1 MHFNAYSFI
10 FMYILCVKSCM
21 KIVSIV
27 FWYIVVFIYTLRG
40 RDRIIVGFTTTC
52 PNRFLSPLMLWVRI
66 SIRARCTTLCDKVCQ
81 WLATGRWFSPGPPFS
96 STNKT
101 DPHDIAEILLK
112 VALKTIKKQ
121 QQKPIYITS
130 ENFIKFDRAEDI
142 NCVRIC
148 PDPYA

>member
-1 MHFNAYSFI
+1 M
-10 FMYILCVKSCM
+10 
-21 KIVSIV
+21 
-27 FWYIVVFIYTLRG
+27 
-40 RDRIIVGFTTTC
+40 
-52 PNRFLSPLMLWVRI
+52 
-66 SIRARCTTLCDKVCQ
+66 
-81 WLATGRWFSPGPPFS
+81 WFSPRTLVS

-101 DPHDIAEILLK
+101 DPHDIADILLK